1 MAHSDLDRRD
11 FHRLTLAAFGGL
23 MSGAV
28 GCSETRPPSAA
39 APAAQA
45 PAAASEEMVL
55 SEEAEALILD
65 EPHTCRGLN
74 TCKGLGRSKDN
85 ACAGLGTCASV
96 TDHACA
102 TQNECKGQGGC
113 GQDPGMN
120 ACKGQG
126 SCHIPLMDS
135 AWETARK
142 AFETAMKKQGRTV
155 GAAPAKAS

>member
-1 MAHSDLDRRD
+1 MTNPDLNRRS

-23 MSGAV
+23 MAGAA
-28 GCSETRPPSAA
+28 GCGESKQPAAEPVTA
-39 APAAQA
+39 APATGGD
-45 PAAASEEMVL
+45 EVVL
-55 SEEAEALILD
+55 SAEAEALILD

-74 TCKGLGRSKDN
+74 TCKELGRSKDN

-96 TDHACA
+96 ADHACA
-102 TQNECKGQGGC
+102 TRNECKGQGGC

-126 SCHIPLMDS
+126 SCHIPLMDT

-142 AFETAMKKQGRTV
+142 AFEAAMKKQGKTF